1 LEYKKMANELRMMAG
16 AGGSRLYEGSGTFKT
31 SDGTLNEH
39 TRSIFVRADQSAMIT
54 SMKVNGVALA
64 LKPVGSDLKAGDFF
78 TFSDSIT
85 EIVLAGGSFIG
96 YEV

>member
-1 LEYKKMANELRMMAG
+1 MANEIRMMAG
-16 AGGSRLYEGSGTFKT
+16 AGGSRLYEGATTFKT
-31 SDGTLNEH
+31 SDGTLNLH
-39 TRSIFVRADQSAMIT
+39 TRSIYVRADQAAMIT

-64 LKPVGSDLKAGDFF
+64 LKPVAADLKAGDFF

-85 EIVLAGGSFIG
+85 EIVLTGGSFIG